1 MDIMERFQ
9 EDDPLASLSPVLG
22 TRDIVSMQQ
31 ERRKIRVSRPI
42 RQYIA
47 DIVGA
52 TRRKE
57 HFRFGASPRGS
68 LGLMRAAQAL
78 CAVRGRDYVI
88 PDDVKYLAIPVLAHR
103 IILKEQEKL
112 KGNAK
117 RELLREI
124 VEAIP
129 VPVHENQS

>member
-1 MDIMERFQ
+1 
-9 EDDPLASLSPVLG
+9 
-22 TRDIVSMQQ
+22 
-31 ERRKIRVSRPI
+31 
-42 RQYIA
+42 
-47 DIVGA
+47 
-52 TRRKE
+52 
-57 HFRFGASPRGS
+57 
-68 LGLMRAAQAL
+68 MRAAQAL
-78 CAVRGRDYVI
+78 CAIRGRDYVI

-117 RELLREI
+117 RELLQEI